1 MYARFVFVV
10 TVAMVVAGLPASAH
24 ASSVERVS
32 ITSSGGEGTVLKGS
46 FSSSV
51 SSDGRFVAFISTA
64 TNFDSE
70 RPDTNGQRDVFIRD
84 RKNASTRRISV
95 SNGGVQSDGTYL
107 ENARISGDGRYVAFV
122 SNATTLTP
130 GGSAGLPRLYRYD
143 RVAGNLQ
150 LVPLPSGATSVSG
163 TNPGS
168 SKWPSISISDDGSRI
183 AFRSVAGGIAQVWW
197 WDAATGAV
205 KVASGTDSTPGNGA
219 GSFDANISGNGKF
232 VGFTTGSTNLPG
244 VTANASYRDVVV
256 KNLETGA
263 FDKVS
268 VINGAGDA
276 NLHSSTPA
284 LSGDGCIAAFYS
296 DATNFVSPPVV
307 THPMVWARDRC
318 GDSGTS
324 LMSLIGTNSETQ
336 LQSIV
341 PITISDDGCK
351 IAFLGASGDSVQLR
365 DRCTGTTG
373 PPIDAGTG
381 GTAVGGD
388 WDASLS
394 PATGRYVAFSTTSD
408 QLEPGDSNA
417 AVDVFLRTLDTNTPP
432 VPVLA
437 TQVNGTTVTADG
449 TGSSDPDGYVLT
461 GSINWGD
468 GTVDAGFNG
477 LHTYAHAGVYGI
489 TFTVTD
495 ADGIARSA
503 IAQVT
508 VGAAPAT
515 GGGAADPGTG
525 GGGKSAGE
533 AVQLIL
539 DRVSLGRT
547 RFVAGTKV
555 DASHGTAL
563 SLRLNL
569 AATVTVTIDRARPG
583 RKVKRVCRAGA
594 RRGARCTVYKRD
606 GVITASLPAGSGR
619 IPIAGTIRKKKLA
632 TGKHRL
638 TVRAAS
644 ADGAKT
650 AAKTLTFTITKA
662 KRRR

>member
-1 MYARFVFVV
+1 MRIAV
-10 TVAMVVAGLPASAH
+10 TAAMMVTALAASAR
-24 ASSVERVS
+24 ASTVERVS
-32 ITSSGGEGTVLKGS
+32 ITSSGGEGTVLKAS
-46 FSSSV
+46 YSSSV
-51 SSDGRFVAFISTA
+51 SSDGRFVAFLSRA
-64 TNFDSE
+64 TNFDNE
-70 RPDTNGQRDVFIRD
+70 RADTNNQPDVFIRD
-84 RKNASTRRISV
+84 RKNSSTRRISV
-95 SNGGVQSDGTYL
+95 SNTGVQSDGSFL

-122 SNATTLTP
+122 SNATTLAS
-130 GGSAGLPRLYRYD
+130 GGAAGLPRLYRYD
-143 RVAGNLQ
+143 REAGTLQ
-150 LVPLPSGATSVSG
+150 LVPLPSGATSVAG

-197 WDAATGAV
+197 WDAATGGV
-205 KVASGTDSTPGNGA
+205 KIASGTDSTPGNGA
-219 GSFDANISGNGKF
+219 GSFDANISGNGRF
-232 VGFTTGSTNLPG
+232 VAFTTSSTNLPG
-244 VTANASYRDVVV
+244 VTANALYRDVVV
-256 KNLETGA
+256 KNLATGA

-307 THPMVWARDRC
+307 THPMVWAHDRC

-336 LQSIV
+336 LQSLV

-351 IAFLGASGDSVQLR
+351 IVFLGASGNSVQLR

-381 GTAVGGD
+381 GMAVGGA

-394 PATGRYVAFSTTSD
+394 PATGRYVTFTTTSD
-408 QLEPGDSNA
+408 ELEPGDGNGA
-417 AVDVFLRTLDTNTPP
+417 GDVFLRTLDTNTPP
-432 VPVLA
+432 LPVLA
-437 TQVNGTTVTADG
+437 TQVSGATVTADG
-449 TGSSDPDGYVLT
+449 TGSRDPDGYVLN

-468 GTVDAGFNG
+468 GTVDTGFTG

-508 VGAAPAT
+508 VGAVPPG
-515 GGGAADPGTG
+515 GGGAGDAGTG
-525 GGGKSAGE
+525 GGGRTGAEG
-533 AVQLIL
+533 VQLIL

-547 RFVAGTKV
+547 RFVAGAKV
-555 DASHGTAL
+555 DAGHGTAL
-563 SLRLNL
+563 SLRLSRD
-569 AATVTVTIDRARPG
+569 ATVTVTIDRARPG
-583 RKVKRVCRAGA
+583 RRVKGACRAGA
-594 RRGARCTVYKRD
+594 RRGVRCTAYKRE

-619 IPIAGTIRKKKLA
+619 IPIAGTIGRKKLA
-632 TGKHRL
+632 TGTHRL

>member
-1 MYARFVFVV
+1 MCTRLV
-10 TVAMVVAGLPASAH
+10 TVALAVTALAFAASAH

-32 ITSSGGEGTVLKGS
+32 ITSSGAEGTALKGS
-46 FSSSV
+46 FSASV

-64 TNFDSE
+64 TNFDNE
-70 RPDTNGQRDVFIRD
+70 QADTNGQRDVFIRD
-84 RKNASTRRISV
+84 RRNSSTRRISV
-95 SNGGVQSDGTYL
+95 SNTGVQSDGSFL

-122 SNATTLTP
+122 SNATTLAP

-143 RVAGNLQ
+143 RVAGTLQ
-150 LVPLPSGATSVSG
+150 LVPLPAGATSVAG

-183 AFRSVAGGIAQVWW
+183 AFRASAAGVAQVWW

-205 KVASGTDSTPGNGA
+205 KIASGTDGTPGNGA
-219 GSFDANISGNGKF
+219 GSFDANISGNGRF
-232 VGFTTGSTNLPG
+232 VGFTTSSTNLPG

-256 KNLETGA
+256 KDLQTGA

-268 VINGAGDA
+268 VINGTGDA

-307 THPMVWARDRC
+307 THPMVWAHDRC
-318 GDSGTS
+318 GDSGTT
-324 LMSLIGTNSETQ
+324 LMSLIGTNSATE
-336 LQSIV
+336 LQSLV
-341 PITISDDGCK
+341 PITISDDGCR
-351 IAFLGASGDSVQLR
+351 IVFLGASGSSVQLR
-365 DRCTGTTG
+365 DRCKGTTG

-381 GTAVGGD
+381 GAAVGGA

-408 QLEPGDSNA
+408 QLEPGDSNG
-417 AVDVFLRTLDTNTPP
+417 AVDVFLRTLDTNAPP

-437 TQVNGTTVTADG
+437 TQVNGNTVTADG
-449 TGSSDPDGYVLT
+449 SGSSDPDGYILT

-468 GTVDAGFNG
+468 GTVDTG
-477 LHTYAHAGVYGI
+477 LTGVHAYAHPGVFGV
-489 TFTVTD
+489 TFTATD
-495 ADGIARSA
+495 ADGISRTA

-508 VGAAPAT
+508 VGAAPV
-515 GGGAADPGTG
+515 G
-525 GGGKSAGE
+525 GGGDAGPSAGGGDTTTG
-533 AVQLIL
+533 AGVQPIL

-547 RFVAGTKV
+547 RFAPGAKV
-555 DASHGTAL
+555 DAGHGTAL

-569 AATVTVTIDRARPG
+569 AATVTVTIDRPRPG
-583 RKVKRVCRAGA
+583 RKVKGVCRVGA
-594 RRGARCTVYKRD
+594 RKGSRCTAYKRD

-619 IPIAGTIRKKKLA
+619 IPISGTIGKKRLA
-632 TGKHRL
+632 PGTHRL
-638 TVRAAS
+638 TVRAVT
-644 ADGAKT
+644 ADGQRT

-662 KRRR
+662 KRKR